1 MRGRFGLG
9 RGLDSLIPHGQS
21 GSPGSPGLTEIPVEQ
36 IQSNPHQPR
45 HRFDPEELAALAES
59 IREHGV
65 LQPVIVARV
74 ANGYVLV
81 AGERRWAAAKQ
92 AGLPRIPAVV
102 KDATPQQML
111 ELALVENVQRAD
123 LNPLEEA
130 AAYRQLITEFGLT
143 QDEVARRVGR
153 SRSAVANSVRLL
165 GLPASVQEALAAGQI
180 SEGHAR
186 ALLATQTPDELLG
199 CYLDVVSRGL
209 NVRQT
214 EELVRRGREVLA
226 PRVPVAAPPE
236 DPEVRRIEE
245 LFREALSTRVE
256 LLRRG
261 TGGRLVIHFYD
272 DEQLRAL
279 FDQIT
284 RPAAS

>member
-21 GSPGSPGLTEIPVEQ
+21 GSPGSPGLFEIPVEEVQ
-36 IQSNPHQPR
+36 PNPHQPR

-92 AGLPRIPAVV
+92 AGLARIPAVV

-130 AAYRQLITEFGLT
+130 AAYRQLMSDFGLT

-165 GLPASVQEALAAGQI
+165 GLPESVQEGLAAGQI

-186 ALLATQTPDELLG
+186 ALLGTQTSDELLG
-199 CYLDVVSRGL
+199 CYLDVVARGL

-214 EELVRRGREVLA
+214 EELVRRWRDVLA
-226 PRVPVAAPPE
+226 PRGPVAAPPE
-236 DPEVRRIEE
+236 DSEMRRIEE
-245 LFREALSTRVE
+245 LFREALTTRVD

-284 RPAAS
+284 RPSAS

>member
-1 MRGRFGLG
+1 MFSHATTCPGRP
-9 RGLDSLIPHGQS
+9 S
-21 GSPGSPGLTEIPVEQ
+21 
-36 IQSNPHQPR
+36 
-45 HRFDPEELAALAES
+45 
-59 IREHGV
+59 
-65 LQPVIVARV
+65 
-74 ANGYVLV
+74 
-81 AGERRWAAAKQ
+81 
-92 AGLPRIPAVV
+92 
-102 KDATPQQML
+102 
-111 ELALVENVQRAD
+111 
-123 LNPLEEA
+123 
-130 AAYRQLITEFGLT
+130 
-143 QDEVARRVGR
+143 
-153 SRSAVANSVRLL
+153 VANSVRLL
-165 GLPASVQEALAAGQI
+165 GLPESVQEALAAGQI

-186 ALLATQTPDELLG
+186 ALLATQTPDVLLG

-284 RPAAS
+284 RPSAS